1 MDKPLVDLSIER
13 NTENHREEDT
23 MKNSTAQIAKAGLV
37 VLTIVCMAVISKVPF
52 INENPVISIVVGVA
66 LAIVMGNL
74 MKLVSRKQR
83 EHATN

>member
-1 MDKPLVDLSIER
+1 
-13 NTENHREEDT
+13 
-23 MKNSTAQIAKAGLV
+23 MKNSTAQIAKAGIV

-52 INENPVISIVVGVA
+52 IHENPVVSIVAGVA

-74 MKLVSRKQR
+74 MKVVSRKQR